1 MRLVGDHE
9 VVGGEVEI
17 WNVQP
22 DRSSAAEPK
31 VMQKAEEGNV
41 PQTFRSRLRS
51 CAGEERLIG
60 VETRPTRVAVGLR
73 LHVLHRQRPGH
84 EPERIGELPE
94 APKSGEAAIDRS
106 KRGSTPRVRRPPL
119 NFEARAT

>member
-31 VMQKAEEGNV
+31 VMEKAEEGNV

-60 VETRPTRVAVGLR
+60 VETRPTRVAVR
-73 LHVLHRQRPGH
+73 L
-84 EPERIGELPE
+84 
-94 APKSGEAAIDRS
+94 APSRS
-106 KRGSTPRVRRPPL
+106 PPPASRARARAHWRASRGSEERRGGD
-119 NFEARAT
+119 

>member
-1 MRLVGDHE
+1 ME
-9 VVGGEVEI
+9 
-17 WNVQP
+17 
-22 DRSSAAEPK
+22 
-31 VMQKAEEGNV
+31 KAEEGNV

-119 NFEARAT
+119 NFEHVPPDTTAAIFWLKNPDPAGSRLNRACGLVVKT